1 MFFVREFFFFRKK
14 TAYELRIS
22 DWSSDVCSSDLR
34 ILAIGFLPAAPARIA
49 EDVEVGR
56 PGVEPGADPAIA
68 SRRARQRVQPA
79 YLGAD
84 RAGDV
89 LDQRRIE
96 RGAQPDRLGEVG
108 RRQCAERAVQI
119 GSAHV

>member
-1 MFFVREFFFFRKK
+1 M
-14 TAYELRIS
+14 RIS
-22 DWSSDVCSSDLR
+22 DRSSDVCSSDLGR
-34 ILAIGFLPAAPARIA
+34 PTSTYPAAPARIA

-89 LDQRRIE
+89 LDQ
-96 RGAQPDRLGEVG
+96 DRKSVVSGNSVSVRVDLGG
-108 RRQCAERAVQI
+108 RSIIKTLTIYVDTELRP
-119 GSAHV
+119 HTPTT

>member
-1 MFFVREFFFFRKK
+1 MLFFFLMIQRPPGSTRTDTLFPYTTLFRSGD
-14 TAYELRIS
+14 AHPRGEE
-22 DWSSDVCSSDLR
+22 R

-96 RGAQPDRLGEVG
+96 RGAQPERLGGVG
-108 RRQCAERAVQI
+108 RLQ
-119 GSAHV
+119 